1 MDAEYAEAEQDEALP
16 ASATPARAAAPVD
29 LDLAPDDEE
38 PQAPAASAEEEPDM
52 TPFSLADLG
61 LSEEEINALGL
72 GEAEAPEP
80 AVSAAPAQ
88 SAEEPEPVASEEPAE
103 ANLTP
108 FSLSELGL
116 SSDEIASLGLGV
128 AEPPEAPV
136 PPAEPEAEL
145 AEPEP
150 ALEALTAE
158 PEAEV
163 AEPEPAPAAPVV
175 APAAGAQPPAE
186 QSALTGNDVIDAF
199 LRQLDAEPENDVL
212 RLAVARVVGQ
222 IGLYDLAVKQYRQLI
237 KQNRQLDRVTS
248 EIEDLIAYNSDH
260 KLLQALHRALGDA
273 YSKQGRLREAV
284 DAYSWTLGG
293 AQGSR

>member
-1 MDAEYAEAEQDEALP
+1 
-16 ASATPARAAAPVD
+16 
-29 LDLAPDDEE
+29 
-38 PQAPAASAEEEPDM
+38 M

-72 GEAEAPEP
+72 GEAEPVVPTASAEAPEP
-80 AVSAAPAQ
+80 AAP
-88 SAEEPEPVASEEPAE
+88 SEPAE
-103 ANLTP
+103 PQLTP

-116 SSDEIASLGLGV
+116 SEDEIASLGLGV
-128 AEPPEAPV
+128 EAPAEQV
-136 PPAEPEAEL
+136 AEPEAP
-145 AEPEP
+145 AEQ
-150 ALEALTAE
+150 
-158 PEAEV
+158 V
-163 AEPEPAPAAPVV
+163 AEPEPEAPAEQVAEPEAPAEQVAEPAPAPEAPAEPAAAAPAA
-175 APAAGAQPPAE
+175 AKAQPPAE
-186 QSALTGNDVIDAF
+186 QPALTGNDVIDAF

-222 IGLYDLAVKQYRQLI
+222 IGLHELAVKQYRHLI

-248 EIEDLIAYNSDH
+248 EIEDLIAYNSDQ